1 MFSQAQKA
9 TKTAEEVKT
18 DVEAKMREL
27 SQARDDVV
35 AATTQAMAMLSERS
49 AELQNFCLFINCSA
63 GNFFI
68 SYLFINCCNY
78 IIKNLTGPSITK
90 ILATPLDPRLKPELQ
105 NRSRF
110 EDYAGLKLVSAPKSS
125 RDPKSDA

>member
-49 AELQNFCLFINCSA
+49 AELQNFFL
-63 GNFFI
+63 
-68 SYLFINCCNY
+68 
-78 IIKNLTGPSITK
+78 SIYQ
-90 ILATPLDPRLKPELQ
+90 L
-105 NRSRF
+105 
-110 EDYAGLKLVSAPKSS
+110 
-125 RDPKSDA
+125 

>member
-9 TKTAEEVKT
+9 TKTAEEVTT

-49 AELQNFCLFINCSA
+49 AELQNFFL
-63 GNFFI
+63 
-68 SYLFINCCNY
+68 
-78 IIKNLTGPSITK
+78 SIYQ
-90 ILATPLDPRLKPELQ
+90 L
-105 NRSRF
+105 
-110 EDYAGLKLVSAPKSS
+110 
-125 RDPKSDA
+125 